1 LFPRVGHL
9 TFDAVASRIQS
20 PFWLNQR
27 IENIFAPMPRAFLQ
41 WLELHAA
48 PPPVPESSWQEILS
62 FWKGRRVAVVRQ
74 AAYRGAYPAG
84 KKKPWPQTVLSAFS
98 HLGPFSFLADLGAD
112 YFVVRQTPDPET
124 HRWREKFLHDPDPT
138 ASIQAVQRWQLEQE
152 NHEGLLDCEDIPWE
166 DYDLVVSLDVAV
178 PARITR
184 QTSKTIWAYF
194 SVEAGGPLQKDSF
207 WRPVPGYQLFL
218 NHGFRRYRSR
228 PFNRPHV
235 LEFPFSFQSAL
246 AWTRLARENAPHSSS
261 RRGTVVDKS
270 TWGGLGN
277 DARHAG
283 WTPLAGDAPQ
293 YVQRMTSAKFALRI
307 DQNRRWGNWSIEAVQ
322 AGCLFLGNPD
332 SLAMPALLLPGLAVR
347 NPQEAF
353 EVVQRLE
360 KNPDLFDSARHAQSL
375 LAEHLAFRRPLTEL
389 TEKFRKILK
398 P

>member
-1 LFPRVGHL
+1 
-9 TFDAVASRIQS
+9 
-20 PFWLNQR
+20 
-27 IENIFAPMPRAFLQ
+27 MPRPLLQ

-48 PPPVPESSWQEILS
+48 PPPVPQSSWQEVLS
-62 FWKGRRVAVVRQ
+62 FWRGKRVALVRQ

-84 KKKPWPQTVLSAFS
+84 KKKPWPHTVLSAFS

-124 HRWREKFLHDPDPT
+124 HRWQEKFLHDPDPT

-246 AWTRLARENAPHSSS
+246 AWTRLAEEDRSLPSS
-261 RRGTVVDKS
+261 RSGTLVDKS
-270 TWGGLGN
+270 TWSGLAH
-277 DARHAG
+277 DERHAG
-283 WTPLAGDAPQ
+283 WTPLSGNAPE
-293 YVQRMTSAKFALRI
+293 YVRRMASAKFALRI

-332 SLAMPALLLPGLAVR
+332 SLAMPALLLPGLVVR
-347 NPQEAF
+347 NPPEAV

-375 LAEHLAFRRPLTEL
+375 LAEHLAFRRPLAEL
-389 TEKFRKILK
+389 TAKIRKILK